1 MREQT
6 CCFTGH
12 RHIPEADREK
22 IKHRLETVI
31 TSLYQ
36 RGVCYYGAGGAL
48 GFDTLA
54 AQAVLRLREQYPA
67 LKLILVLPC
76 LDQTKG
82 WRQEDIAVYDQI
94 KAGADKVV
102 YTGMLDDYFG
112 HCFGTLEYRSLRFET
127 EELDMENYQG
137 NAVVNF
143 TDRETPYT
151 RVIEHKHFEFGNQEK
166 TVVTREYPA
175 DWQPGDE
182 PYYPM
187 NDETNNTLF
196 EKYQN
201 LAKKEKNVIFGGRLG
216 QYKYYDMDDVIE
228 QALLCAEREHS

>member
-1 MREQT
+1 MVESMLRGCQV
-6 CCFTGH
+6 
-12 RHIPEADREK
+12 
-22 IKHRLETVI
+22 RLGEDF
-31 TSLYQ
+31 LLKKEEY
-36 RGVCYYGAGGAL
+36 
-48 GFDTLA
+48 LA
-54 AQAVLRLREQYPA
+54 M
-67 LKLILVLPC
+67 
-76 LDQTKG
+76 
-82 WRQEDIAVYDQI
+82 
-94 KAGADKVV
+94 ADKVV

-151 RVIEHKHFEFGNQEK
+151 RLIEHKHFEFGNQEK

>member
-12 RHIPEADREK
+12 RHILEADREK

-54 AQAVLRLREQYPA
+54 AQAVLRLRERYPA

-82 WRQEDIAVYDQI
+82 WRPEDISAYDQI

-102 YTGMLDDYFG
+102 YTSQTYTPGCMHKRNRYLVDNSGTCICCLNKQTGGTAYTVQYAKSRGLDIID
-112 HCFGTLEYRSLRFET
+112 LS
-127 EELDMENYQG
+127 
-137 NAVVNF
+137 
-143 TDRETPYT
+143 
-151 RVIEHKHFEFGNQEK
+151 K
-166 TVVTREYPA
+166 
-175 DWQPGDE
+175 
-182 PYYPM
+182 
-187 NDETNNTLF
+187 
-196 EKYQN
+196 
-201 LAKKEKNVIFGGRLG
+201 
-216 QYKYYDMDDVIE
+216 
-228 QALLCAEREHS
+228 

>member
-36 RGVCYYGAGGAL
+36 RGVYYYGAGGAL

-54 AQAVLRLREQYPA
+54 AQAVLRLRERYPA

-82 WRQEDIAVYDQI
+82 WRPEDIAVYNQI

-102 YTGMLDDYFG
+102 YTSQTYTPGCMHKRNRYLVDNSGTCVCYLTKQTGGTAYTVQYAKSHGLDIID
-112 HCFGTLEYRSLRFET
+112 LS
-127 EELDMENYQG
+127 
-137 NAVVNF
+137 
-143 TDRETPYT
+143 
-151 RVIEHKHFEFGNQEK
+151 K
-166 TVVTREYPA
+166 
-175 DWQPGDE
+175 
-182 PYYPM
+182 
-187 NDETNNTLF
+187 
-196 EKYQN
+196 
-201 LAKKEKNVIFGGRLG
+201 
-216 QYKYYDMDDVIE
+216 
-228 QALLCAEREHS
+228 

>member
-102 YTGMLDDYFG
+102 YTSQTYTPGCMHKRNRYLVDNSGTCICCLNKQTGGTAYTVQYAKSRGLDIID
-112 HCFGTLEYRSLRFET
+112 LS
-127 EELDMENYQG
+127 
-137 NAVVNF
+137 
-143 TDRETPYT
+143 
-151 RVIEHKHFEFGNQEK
+151 K
-166 TVVTREYPA
+166 
-175 DWQPGDE
+175 
-182 PYYPM
+182 
-187 NDETNNTLF
+187 
-196 EKYQN
+196 
-201 LAKKEKNVIFGGRLG
+201 
-216 QYKYYDMDDVIE
+216 
-228 QALLCAEREHS
+228 